1 MKRRA
6 LDEVDESGA
15 LLKSAFAL
23 ARSLKIHTL
32 LLQAYTARERRL
44 AMTLRE
50 RERIIWVPRRSHARR
65 PASRFGDVTIS
76 LPGMALT
83 RLSQL
88 NLLVFL
94 AVFERHIEPDDRLL
108 VLSGVVGSQRLDTL
122 VIVKPARDFPWLK
135 RHTFKASI
143 SRHVARTLEIALRLA
158 REGREGTPIGT
169 IFVLGDAASLAPH
182 LRQLILNPV
191 KGHRQDTRS
200 IHHSEFLETIR
211 ELAAL
216 DGAFIIDER
225 GVVGSAGTYLDASLR
240 GRRLNPGLGARHAAA
255 LSITSVSDAIA
266 VVVSASSG
274 TVTVY
279 EGGETVL
286 ELERAQA
293 SS

>member
-1 MKRRA
+1 
-6 LDEVDESGA
+6 
-15 LLKSAFAL
+15 
-23 ARSLKIHTL
+23 
-32 LLQAYTARERRL
+32 
-44 AMTLRE
+44 
-50 RERIIWVPRRSHARR
+50 
-65 PASRFGDVTIS
+65 
-76 LPGMALT
+76 MALT